1 MDNNENEKY
10 KDSTDMKK
18 KDFRAPPSLSVLP
31 YINSRKSEI
40 NEFLKAITTKKSNT
54 RAFQSLPR
62 YLRRRTMSHNV
73 YRLPIHLRKRA
84 QNEIEKSAQTNKS
97 EGTKLL
103 REKTVVRKAKR
114 RPAYLLRDYE
124 RRQKTFKW
132 LETHIWHA
140 KRMKMLSIWGHKIAK
155 SINGKG
161 VRSTFR
167 ASSHFCTLYDCS
179 YYQCIEITGL
189 ESKIINFF
197 STITDPN
204 SIPISN
210 KSYLTGSREGAIDIY
225 YIDRF
230 PFHFI
235 CPAKFLWKQQ
245 DNNNSSSISSSNI
258 NNERKI
264 WVWIHPAAL
273 NEIIY
278 IFEKGAN
285 QFNLSIKNLE
295 QQLQRFEL
303 TGSKSHSILNSILY
317 LNQQK
322 QKQQQQNNE
331 NKDQLE
337 SNQVWSLLN
346 TLRTPATLPKGTVIS
361 LKVHDPRLVCRI
373 PEEVALQVRSIAKP
387 DIKKD
392 KDTTTTTTTTKIH
405 HSVNQIIVNWNTICK
420 QVAVSDLWDDEKR
433 SYMTKNIEPNHKV
446 NERRKKIKDLND
458 QKNTFTKEDDNN
470 NNTTPST
477 PTIMLIQR
485 DGGLTRGYGSGWD
498 IIIPGGWGLAFWIP
512 LIYAGAWSIGLE
524 DRDRMLLE
532 QGLPSFPRDYPDS
545 KSCDSYYDMTTI
557 ALEQKFKRT
566 PPSKRIN
573 YLKNSVF
580 FPFRPCW
587 SWILKY
593 NKNEILDFNKPS
605 SSSSSSSQQK
615 EENNIA
621 TSNQEEHK
629 SKKLKNIIGTGGEI
643 ILSPQPYFVYRGKLA
658 LSLLDPSNYPIMKNN
673 INIPFN
679 QETINEAND
688 RGLVRVSI
696 KMFNRGKPLPNS
708 IIYEP
713 LESDIQLL
721 ANKYYSRDYKS
732 IELITPKLTKNN
744 IPTSIEQ
751 LYRYY
756 DQMTRKPIGYV
767 INGEQSLVRGFGNG
781 IGFCSAVDFIR
792 LHNLSTENNYS
803 PKGFAFIQ
811 NPKSKTLYPIILTI
825 QP

>member
-1 MDNNENEKY
+1 MDNNDGNEKY

-18 KDFRAPPSLSVLP
+18 KDFRAPASLSVLS
-31 YINSRKSEI
+31 YVNSRKSEI

-73 YRLPIHLRKRA
+73 YRLPVHLRKRA

-97 EGTKLL
+97 EGGKLL
-103 REKTVVRKAKR
+103 REKTPVRKAKR

-189 ESKIINFF
+189 ESNIINFF

-204 SIPISN
+204 STPISN
-210 KSYLTGSREGAIDIY
+210 KSYLTGSREGTIDIY

-235 CPAKFLWKQQ
+235 CPAKYLWKQQ
-245 DNNNSSSISSSNI
+245 DNNNN
-258 NNERKI
+258 NDNERKI

-273 NEIIY
+273 NEITF
-278 IFEKGAN
+278 IFEKSAS
-285 QFNLSIKNLE
+285 QFNLNINNLE

-317 LNQQK
+317 LNQ
-322 QKQQQQNNE
+322 QQQQNNE

-361 LKVHDPRLVCRI
+361 LRVHDPRLVCRI

-387 DIKKD
+387 NIKD
-392 KDTTTTTTTTKIH
+392 STTTTTTTKIN
-405 HSVNQIIVNWNTICK
+405 HSINQIIVNWNKICK
-420 QVAVSDLWDDEKR
+420 QVAVSELWDEEKR
-433 SYMTKNIEPNHKV
+433 SYMSKNIEENHKV
-446 NERRKKIKDLND
+446 NERRKRIKDLND
-458 QKNTFTKEDDNN
+458 QKNSFIKDDNSTTN
-470 NNTTPST
+470 NQLPPST

-498 IIIPGGWGLAFWIP
+498 IIVPGGWGLAFWIP

-545 KSCDSYYDMTTI
+545 KSCDSYYDMTTTV
-557 ALEQKFKRT
+557 LEQKFKKT

-587 SWILKY
+587 NWILRY
-593 NKNEILDFNKPS
+593 NKNEILDFNQQS
-605 SSSSSSSQQK
+605 SKQPQPQPQ
-615 EENNIA
+615 NDTTIT
-621 TSNQEEHK
+621 TSKKSNQDNQEEHK
-629 SKKLKNIIGTGGEI
+629 SKKLKNIIGTDGEL

-658 LSLLDPSNYPIMKNN
+658 LSLLEPINYPIMKNN

-721 ANKYYSRDYKS
+721 SYKYYKRDYKP

-744 IPTSIEQ
+744 MPNTIDQ
-751 LYRYY
+751 LYKYY
-756 DQMTRKPIGYV
+756 DEMTRKPIGYV
-767 INGEQSLVRGFGNG
+767 TNGEQSLVRGFGSG
-781 IGFCSAVDFIR
+781 VGFCSAVDFIR
-792 LHNLSTENNYS
+792 LHNLSTEKNYS

>member
-1 MDNNENEKY
+1 MNNNNENEKY

-18 KDFRAPPSLSVLP
+18 KDFRAPASLSVLS
-31 YINSRKSEI
+31 YVNSRKSEI
-40 NEFLKAITTKKSNT
+40 NEFLKAITTKKSNS

-73 YRLPIHLRKRA
+73 YRLPVHLRKRA

-97 EGTKLL
+97 EGGKLL
-103 REKTVVRKAKR
+103 REKTPVRKAKR

-189 ESKIINFF
+189 ESKIIDFF

-204 SIPISN
+204 STPISN
-210 KSYLTGSREGAIDIY
+210 KSYLTGSREGTIDIY

-235 CPAKFLWKQQ
+235 CPAKFLWKQ
-245 DNNNSSSISSSNI
+245 DTNNN
-258 NNERKI
+258 NNNQRKI

-278 IFEKGAN
+278 IFEKSAS
-285 QFNLSIKNLE
+285 QFNLKINNLE

-317 LNQQK
+317 LNQQ
-322 QKQQQQNNE
+322 QQQKQNNE

-361 LKVHDPRLVCRI
+361 LRVHDPRLVCRI

-387 DIKKD
+387 NIKKD
-392 KDTTTTTTTTKIH
+392 QDTPTRIN
-405 HSVNQIIVNWNTICK
+405 HSINQIIVNWNKICK
-420 QVAVSDLWDDEKR
+420 QVAVSDLWDEEKR
-433 SYMTKNIEPNHKV
+433 SLMSKNIEPNHKV
-446 NERRKKIKDLND
+446 NERRKRIKDLND
-458 QKNTFTKEDDNN
+458 QKNSFINKD
-470 NNTTPST
+470 NNTTTTTTTSIDQSPTPLPST
-477 PTIMLIQR
+477 PTIILIQR

-498 IIIPGGWGLAFWIP
+498 IIVPGGWGLAFWIP

-545 KSCDSYYDMTTI
+545 KSCDSYYDMTTV

-593 NKNEILDFNKPS
+593 NKNEILDFNQPS
-605 SSSSSSSQQK
+605 TSLQQQ
-615 EENNIA
+615 NDI
-621 TSNQEEHK
+621 TSKKSNTDNQEHK

-643 ILSPQPYFVYRGKLA
+643 ILSPQAYFVYRGKLA
-658 LSLLDPSNYPIMKNN
+658 LSLLEPSNYPIMKND

-713 LESDIQLL
+713 LESDIELL
-721 ANKYYSRDYKS
+721 ANKYYKRDYKP
-732 IELITPKLTKNN
+732 IELISPKITKKNMPN
-744 IPTSIEQ
+744 TIDQ
-751 LYRYY
+751 LYKYY
-756 DQMTRKPIGYV
+756 DEMTRKPIGYV
-767 INGEQSLVRGFGNG
+767 TNGEQSLVRGFGSG
-781 IGFCSAVDFIR
+781 VGFCSAVDFIR
-792 LHNLSTENNYS
+792 LHNLSNEKNYS